1 MKRWFALISV
11 AALLLFPVALR
22 LPWLQSAVAYYLSPL
37 GDMAD
42 SYINFAALALG
53 SVAAIWGAIWVSR
66 REKRTQDRHT
76 LRQSALIAFYDITL
90 TLEDLLPAYQAV
102 INDFNDQLSQIT
114 GDVLK
119 TTFLKRIPGQ
129 LYLDDEWVRNIANLS
144 TSLSSRAIKELY
156 TVYGNLANINKI
168 FLGEVT
174 DDEAA
179 SRVIIECERYYGRK
193 WNSASWDVT
202 INSLAGIE
210 ELKRLAY
217 PNHLE

>member
-1 MKRWFALISV
+1 MKRWLALISV
-11 AALLLFPVALR
+11 AVLLLFPVALR

-37 GDMAD
+37 GGFVD
-42 SYINFAALALG
+42 SYVNFAALALG

-66 REKRTQDRHT
+66 REKRTQDKHE

-90 TLEDLLPAYQAV
+90 TLEDLLPAYQTV
-102 INDFNDQLSQIT
+102 INDFDDRLSETT
-114 GDVLK
+114 GDALK
-119 TTFLKRIPGQ
+119 TTFLKRVPGQ

-179 SRVIIECERYYGRK
+179 RRIIIECERYYSRK
-193 WNSASWDVT
+193 WNSTSWDVA
-202 INSLAGIE
+202 IDFLEGVE
-210 ELKRLAY
+210 ELKGLAY